1 MKPFIKKFLFVM
13 LLLVVSTIAVLAQN
27 LDSLV
32 TVIINPPKTGNFAT
46 VSEAFLSI
54 QTYIGGVLVFVSVYL
69 AQWIPGLANVLSY
82 IKPYFRAITIGIAVL
97 WTLISFGKLGDSQ
110 AGFSFI
116 LSNVIF
122 IVLSILKVL
131 PSTPAQ
137 ELFEARKDLNN
148 LPI

>member
-1 MKPFIKKFLFVM
+1 MKPFIKRFLFLT
-13 LLLVVSTIAVLAQN
+13 LLMIVSAITVQAQS

-32 TVIINPPKTGNFAT
+32 NVITHPPKTGNFAT

-54 QTYIGGVLVFVSVYL
+54 QTYIGGVLVFISVYL
-69 AQWIPGLANVLSY
+69 AQWIPGLSKVLSY

-116 LSNVIF
+116 LSNIIF

-137 ELFEARKDLNN
+137 ELFEARNE
-148 LPI
+148 